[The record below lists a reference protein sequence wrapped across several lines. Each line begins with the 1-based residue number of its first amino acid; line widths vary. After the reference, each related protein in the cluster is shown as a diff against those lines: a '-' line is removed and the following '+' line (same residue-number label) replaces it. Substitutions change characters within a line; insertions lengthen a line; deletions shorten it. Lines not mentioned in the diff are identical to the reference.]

1 MRKLS
6 IISLVLCAAGLA
18 TLWAGITHPASEQ
31 QFQDFIA
38 GAVALG
44 IGAATL
50 AAMEGWFD
58 MTPTMSPRAYYG
70 SGAAVAA
77 LIWVFIKYYG
87 MYEIGGGN
95 DAHLVDIAWRTYHG
109 QVPYADFP
117 LPYPVFFILGA
128 KFSFQWFGVYWSS
141 FVTMTALFAV
151 VTFAWSLVLLSG
163 VTGRNWFSL
172 LLAAAGQI
180 TANMSICFWWYNNI
194 GTVACVLYVLSA
206 ELWLRRPNSFAA
218 ALSYCLS
225 LVLVAGMKSNTAG
238 PLIVLI
244 SAFLIIKSQRR
255 MATAGLSVMAYG
267 VFSFILKLNGISQ
280 VLMIKN
286 YLSVAHR
293 ALTLSRFLR
302 VIGWVEGTGF
312 AVAACAIA
320 LPALYLLCRNW
331 KKISPNLFIP
341 AMAFVAGV
349 YGYVTNCDW
358 WVDLTLMLFGFA
370 LIVDKLRS
378 VLWNRNMMEDKLRSL
393 LWNRCVTWLCV
404 VLSVAGIAQGIC
416 RERVKTCGLPLFFE
430 YDGSKHVIKDGF
442 FGGLY
447 CGNIFAEILREE
459 SIVLQKSGTNTVWF
473 GPIMEWGYA
482 AFNLPSPPMQPVLF
496 DPGELFA
503 KSDEEMYFDRF
514 MDSHFETLIFFK
526 DFFMNYS
533 QQQLSRIGMAYD
545 VDDSFH
551 TLTVAH
557 LKQK

>member
-1 MRKLS
+1 
-6 IISLVLCAAGLA
+6 
-18 TLWAGITHPASEQ
+18 
-31 QFQDFIA
+31 
-38 GAVALG
+38 
-44 IGAATL
+44 
-50 AAMEGWFD
+50 
-58 MTPTMSPRAYYG
+58 
-70 SGAAVAA
+70 
-77 LIWVFIKYYG
+77 
-87 MYEIGGGN
+87 
-95 DAHLVDIAWRTYHG
+95 
-109 QVPYADFP
+109 
-117 LPYPVFFILGA
+117 
-128 KFSFQWFGVYWSS
+128 
-141 FVTMTALFAV
+141 MTALFAV

-320 LPALYLLCRNW
+320 LPALFLLCRNRKMW
-331 KKISPNLFIP
+331 PNLFIP
-341 AMAFVAGV
+341 AIAFVAGV

-378 VLWNRNMMEDKLRSL
+378 V

-533 QQQLSRIGMAYD
+533 QQQLGRIGMAYD
-545 VDDSFH
+545 VDEQLSHIDGRALEAKIIKS
-551 TLTVAH
+551 
-557 LKQK
+557 